1 MNIILFE
8 NHELDLPFRRD
19 DPRVIHVLEVLRR
32 QIGDSTDVGLV
43 DGPRGKAIL
52 KTLDDEEVTFE
63 FVWGEEPEALLP
75 IDLIVGLS
83 RPQTCRKILQEATS
97 LGVRRIFFI
106 ATDRAEASYATS
118 KLWTTGEWKNLVR
131 AGVEQ
136 AFSTRF
142 PQVQFGVALTE
153 VIKSTGAA
161 DAKICMD
168 NYESTVGLLE
178 ATGSRAPV
186 KAVVLAIGSER
197 GWSSDERDLFR
208 QNNFVLA
215 DLGERPLRTET
226 ATIAAISVV
235 SAAFEKER
243 KSR

>member
-8 NHELDLPFRRD
+8 KHELDSPFRRD
-19 DPRVIHVLEVLRR
+19 DQRVTHVLEVLRR

-83 RPQTCRKILQEATS
+83 RPQTCRKILQEVTS

-142 PQVQFGVALTE
+142 PQVQFGVTLTE
-153 VIKSTGAA
+153 AIKSTGAA

-168 NYESTVGLLE
+168 NYESAAGLLE
-178 ATGSRAPV
+178 VTKSKTSV
-186 KAVVLAIGSER
+186 KTVVLAIGSER
-197 GWSSDERDLFR
+197 GWSPDERDLFR
-208 QNNFVLA
+208 QNDFVLA

-235 SAAFEKER
+235 SAELEEKR
-243 KSR
+243 RQK

>member
-1 MNIILFE
+1 MNIILFDKDE
-8 NHELDLPFRRD
+8 VDSPLRRD
-19 DPRVIHVLEVLRR
+19 DQRVVHVLEVLRR
-32 QIGDSTDVGLV
+32 KIGDSTDVGLV

-52 KTLDDEEVTFE
+52 KTLSDKEVTFD

-97 LGVRRIFFI
+97 LGVRRVFFT
-106 ATDRAEASYATS
+106 ATDRGEASYATS

-142 PQVQFGVALTE
+142 PKVQFGLGLADAIE
-153 VIKSTGAA
+153 STGAA
-161 DAKICMD
+161 DTRVSLD
-168 NYESTVGLLE
+168 NYESAVGLLE
-178 ATGSRAPV
+178 AVGSKQPANTI
-186 KAVVLAIGSER
+186 VLAVGSER
-197 GWSSDERDLFR
+197 GWSSEERNLFR
-208 QNNFVLA
+208 QNSFILA
-215 DLGERPLRTET
+215 HLGERPLRTET

-235 SAAFEKER
+235 SAAFEQER
-243 KSR
+243 RSR